1 MLKKTLGIMAIGS
14 VLAYIPTFA
23 QTQESA
29 VEPMPA
35 TETST
40 DKMPIEKMEVTEVDV
55 ALKGYVFGIRLAKV
69 RYKAGYTDDEYYSLA
84 SMKTSGLGAFLK
96 KWAIWAIST
105 GSIDGTDIKPATHLQ
120 QNLNK
125 KNRRVE
131 MIYGTDKVDVSIVPP
146 LGTQGFPP
154 ASPKERFESDDT
166 LSVLLNMTM
175 GGFRTS
181 EKVCDGTVP
190 VFDSKQHYN
199 LRMERG
205 GEKYIK
211 QKGFKGDTIICKVYY
226 EAVSGYDPEDLPS
239 EEEAAMPVTIYLF
252 RSEEAGG
259 YIPVK
264 MVYKISGFSAVIK
277 TRDIKISKRMVDRID
292 FKGLDFADQEARLK
306 SINFTQTK

>member
-1 MLKKTLGIMAIGS
+1 MLKKTLGI
-14 VLAYIPTFA
+14 LALGCSLAFTPTFA
-23 QTQESA
+23 HTQESA
-29 VEPMPA
+29 VKLIPA
-35 TETST
+35 
-40 DKMPIEKMEVTEVDV
+40 DKMEVTEVDV

-69 RYKAGYTDDEYYSLA
+69 KYKTGYTDDEYYSLA

-105 GSIDGTDIKPATHLQ
+105 GSIDGSDIKPATHLQ

-131 MIYGTDKVDVSIVPP
+131 MTYGSDKVDVSIVPP

-211 QKGFKGDTIICKVYY
+211 QRGFRGDTIICKVYY
-226 EAVSGYDPEDLPS
+226 EAISGYDPEDLPS
-239 EEEAAMPVTIYLF
+239 QEEAATPVTIYLS
-252 RSEEAGG
+252 RNEEAGG

-277 TRDIKISKRMVDRID
+277 TREINIRKRLVDRID
-292 FKGLDFADQEARLK
+292 FKGLSFADQEARLK
-306 SINFTQTK
+306 SIKFIENK